1 MQLGHE
7 FVKQLRLAL
16 GVDEH
21 ALSSIEH
28 PAVDKVFLRQA
39 VHERAETHPLHDT
52 LHLNVERLDH
62 TNPLEKKGGHTARPS
77 RTLLRPA

>member
-7 FVKQLRLAL
+7 LVEQLRLAL
-16 GVDEH
+16 GMDEH
-21 ALSSIEH
+21 TFGSVKH
-28 PAVDKVFLRQA
+28 PSVDQVFLRQA
-39 VHERAETHPLHDT
+39 LHERTEAHPLHDA

-77 RTLLRPA
+77 RTLLYPA